1 MENKMIKNLSI
12 IGLVTASLLSS
23 NVSYADPQSI
33 NQLKDYIDAKEYQQ
47 AFKLADKLT
56 YDLAGEVEFDF
67 LSGIAAY
74 GAGKY
79 QEAVFAFERVVI
91 LEPLSFHGRYYLAL
105 AYQKIDN
112 VHAAL
117 NELDALLATQQLGV
131 NLTGQQLSQISQQ
144 RQYIEESINNRER
157 RLSHDITLAYGYD
170 SNINS
175 GTSLDAI
182 SLPDGTRIPLFDSS
196 RMINATALLA
206 RYHANY
212 IQPFNQNQSLTF
224 DFTMQQ
230 TQYHSNNDQKRT
242 LFNFNVNY
250 QHKISDN
257 DTLNLGVS
265 STPFWFAGEKY
276 KTQNSVFTGWKQKVN
291 RNNDF
296 GINVEYSQIDYFTFS
311 SLDLERY
318 RINAYYRYVTNV
330 QHMFIANAYQDKN
343 EFGLTLN
350 DKTSL
355 TFTYALDYPIIEN
368 LTGSLA
374 LMYET
379 QDYDGLNAFN
389 EYSDSELKKVS
400 SRFNYTGFPQQLLQL
415 ELSYQDSNVDSNLE
429 AMKIYEYHRLTANIK
444 WKYNF

>member
-1 MENKMIKNLSI
+1 MIKNLSI
-12 IGLVTASLLSS
+12 IGLTVATALTSHFVCA
-23 NVSYADPQSI
+23 NPQSI
-33 NQLKDYIDAKEYQQ
+33 NQLKEHIDAKEYQQ
-47 AFKLADKLT
+47 AFVLADKLT
-56 YDLAGEVEFDF
+56 YELAGEVEFDF

-91 LEPLSFHGRYYLAL
+91 LEPLSFHGRFYLAL
-105 AYQKIDN
+105 AYQKVDN

-131 NLTGQQLSQISQQ
+131 NLTNQQLGKISQQ

-182 SLPDGTRIPLFDSS
+182 ELPDGTRVPLFDSS
-196 RMINATALLA
+196 KMINATAVLA

-212 IQPFNQNQSLTF
+212 LHPFNQNQSLKF
-224 DFTMQQ
+224 DFSMQQ

-250 QHKISDN
+250 LHKISDD
-257 DTLNLGVS
+257 DTLNFGVS
-265 STPFWFAGEKY
+265 TTPFWFGGDKY
-276 KTQNSVFTGWKQKVN
+276 KTQNSVFTGWQQKFN

-296 GINVEYSQIDYFTFS
+296 GISVEYSQIDYFTFS

-318 RINAYYRYVTNV
+318 RINAFYRYVTNV

-343 EFGLTLN
+343 EFGETQN

-355 TFTYALDYPIIEN
+355 TFTYALDYPIVEN

-374 LMYET
+374 LLYEN
-379 QDYDGLNAFN
+379 QNYDGLNAFG
-389 EYSDSELKKVS
+389 EYSDSELTKVT

-415 ELSYQDSNVDSNLE
+415 EFSYQDTNVDSDLE
-429 AMKIYEYHRLTANIK
+429 AMKIYEYHRLTANLK